1 MQSPWS
7 SRVSE
12 KGSCVASVWSQ
23 PEAGWRGGRPSR
35 EDPRV
40 IEEIHELFLVSST
53 DSIDIFNVCNCTVHA
68 WN

>member
-1 MQSPWS
+1 
-7 SRVSE
+7 
-12 KGSCVASVWSQ
+12 VWLQ
-23 PEAGWRGGRPSR
+23 FGHNQKRGGEEGGRL
-35 EDPRV
+35 EKILARV